1 MAKSYFDDAGQ
12 IHGPAPPSVRIL
24 SLVPSLT
31 ELLLDIGLGAQ
42 VVGRTNFCVH
52 PATAV
57 SKIPSVGG
65 TKQIN
70 LEKVLELNP
79 SYALVNIDETPK
91 PLAQELKDLGI
102 EVIVTHPIS
111 VTDNRKLFRLV
122 GGLFGVLPAA
132 ERMTGAFD
140 TALTNLRGCAKTWPK
155 RRILYL
161 IWKKPWMSISAETY
175 IASVLAEANW
185 QIINYPSKERY
196 PKITLDNTL
205 IEQVDLVLFSTE
217 PFPFTA
223 KHIDQF
229 RQDFPDHGS
238 KAKLIDAEMVSWYG
252 SRAITGLRF
261 LTEFAD
267 GISS

>member
-1 MAKSYFDDAGQ
+1 MAKSYFDNAGK
-12 IHGPAPPSVRIL
+12 IHVPAPPSARIL

-31 ELLLDIGLGAQ
+31 ELLFDIGLGAQ

-52 PATAV
+52 PAATV
-57 SKIPSVGG
+57 SEIPSVGG
-65 TKQIN
+65 TKRID
-70 LEKVLELNP
+70 LEKVYELDP

-91 PLAQELKDLGI
+91 TLAQELKDLGI

-122 GGLFGVLPAA
+122 GGLFGALPAA
-132 ERMTGAFD
+132 EKMTDAFD
-140 TALTNLRGCAKTWPK
+140 TALANLRGRAKS
-155 RRILYL
+155 
-161 IWKKPWMSISAETY
+161 WMSISAETY

-185 QIINYPSKERY
+185 KVINYPSKKRY
-196 PKITLDNTL
+196 PKITLDDTL

-217 PFPFTA
+217 PFPFTE

-229 RQDFPDHGS
+229 RQDFPDHS
-238 KAKLIDAEMVSWYG
+238 RKAKLIDAEMVSWYG

>member
-1 MAKSYFDDAGQ
+1 MAKSYFDDAGK
-12 IHGPAPPSVRIL
+12 IHVPAPPSARIL

-31 ELLLDIGLGAQ
+31 ELLFDIGLGAQ

-52 PATAV
+52 PAATV
-57 SKIPSVGG
+57 SEIPSVGG
-65 TKQIN
+65 TKRID
-70 LEKVLELNP
+70 LEKVYELDP

-91 PLAQELKDLGI
+91 TLAQELKDLGI

-122 GGLFGVLPAA
+122 GGLFGALPAA
-132 ERMTGAFD
+132 EKMTDAFD
-140 TALTNLRGCAKTWPK
+140 TALANLRGRAKS
-155 RRILYL
+155 
-161 IWKKPWMSISAETY
+161 WMSISAETY

-185 QIINYPSKERY
+185 KVINYPSKKRY
-196 PKITLDNTL
+196 PKITLDDTL

-217 PFPFTA
+217 PFPFTE

-229 RQDFPDHGS
+229 RQDFPDHS
-238 KAKLIDAEMVSWYG
+238 RKAKLIDAEMVSWYG

>member
-1 MAKSYFDDAGQ
+1 MAKSYFDDAGK
-12 IHGPAPPSVRIL
+12 IHVPAPPSARIL

-31 ELLLDIGLGAQ
+31 ELLFDIGLGAQ

-52 PATAV
+52 PAATV
-57 SKIPSVGG
+57 SEIPSVGG
-65 TKQIN
+65 TKRID
-70 LEKVLELNP
+70 LEKVYELDP

-91 PLAQELKDLGI
+91 TLAQELKDLGI

-122 GGLFGVLPAA
+122 GGLFGALPAA
-132 ERMTGAFD
+132 EKMTDAFD
-140 TALTNLRGCAKTWPK
+140 TALANLRGRAKS
-155 RRILYL
+155 
-161 IWKKPWMSISAETY
+161 WMSISAETY

-185 QIINYPSKERY
+185 KVINYPSKKRY
-196 PKITLDNTL
+196 PKITLDDTL

-217 PFPFTA
+217 PFPFTE

-229 RQDFPDHGS
+229 RQDFPDHSS